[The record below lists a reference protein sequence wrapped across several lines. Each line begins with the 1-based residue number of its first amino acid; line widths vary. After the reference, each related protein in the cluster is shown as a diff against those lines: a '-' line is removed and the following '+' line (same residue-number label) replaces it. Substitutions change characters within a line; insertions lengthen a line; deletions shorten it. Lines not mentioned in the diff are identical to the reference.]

1 VLTASRDEIKLRPD
15 FQDGT
20 IDMDQL
26 CQELHLK
33 AKCSES
39 GPVVDKRDV
48 EEALDR
54 QAKAKASPL

>member
-1 VLTASRDEIKLRPD
+1 
-15 FQDGT
+15 
-20 IDMDQL
+20 MDQL
-26 CQELHLK
+26 CQELHQK

-54 QAKAKASPL
+54 QVRAKASPV